1 MIYSDDL
8 IPEDYTLIDV
18 AYYYSWK
25 KDAPMKFFYR
35 IFKKNRVLLKR
46 RKRKLEMEESSS
58 ADASEMGSKVA
69 RNEEQ
74 NGKSVGSVLDDENL
88 GGRDQ
93 SVDIRS
99 CSAAASASASSAPPV
114 TKNSGNIESKVSLE
128 NDAKKTESNDKNV
141 TVVVAAATDAKV
153 ELKKEEIVEEPV

>member
-99 CSAAASASASSAPPV
+99 CSAAASAPPV
-114 TKNSGNIESKVSLE
+114 STNSGNIEAKVSLE
-128 NDAKKTESNDKNV
+128 NDAKKMESNDKNV
-141 TVVVAAATDAKV
+141 TVVVAAATTNQ
-153 ELKKEEIVEEPV
+153 LH